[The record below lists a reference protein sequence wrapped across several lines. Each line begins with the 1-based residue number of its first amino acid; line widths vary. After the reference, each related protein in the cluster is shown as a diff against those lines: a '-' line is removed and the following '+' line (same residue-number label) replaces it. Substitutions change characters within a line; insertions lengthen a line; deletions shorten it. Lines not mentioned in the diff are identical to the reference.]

1 MLLMLAKWSMT
12 IARSR
17 IRIISEKA
25 MGYAGAVQ
33 VTTALD
39 GKMRLHGKVVQV
51 SERALELATA
61 LEAELL
67 GQCDKLEATMQRPE
81 FALFPIDERNEIERK
96 HAEISGLLTQADF
109 MKYQISR
116 L

>member
-1 MLLMLAKWSMT
+1 MN
-12 IARSR
+12 
-17 IRIISEKA
+17 
-25 MGYAGAVQ
+25 
-33 VTTALD
+33 
-39 GKMRLHGKVVQV
+39 
-51 SERALELATA
+51 ERALELATA

-67 GQCDKLEATMQRPE
+67 AQCDKLDATMQRSE
-81 FALFPIDERNEIERK
+81 FASFPIDERAQIERK

>member
-1 MLLMLAKWSMT
+1 M
-12 IARSR
+12 
-17 IRIISEKA
+17 
-25 MGYAGAVQ
+25 
-33 VTTALD
+33 
-39 GKMRLHGKVVQV
+39 

-67 GQCDKLEATMQRPE
+67 GQFDKLDATMQRPE
-81 FALFPIDERNEIERK
+81 FASFPVDERSQIERK

-109 MKYQISR
+109 IKYQISR

>member
-1 MLLMLAKWSMT
+1 M
-12 IARSR
+12 
-17 IRIISEKA
+17 
-25 MGYAGAVQ
+25 
-33 VTTALD
+33 
-39 GKMRLHGKVVQV
+39 

-67 GQCDKLEATMQRPE
+67 AQFDNLEATMQRPE
-81 FALFPIDERNEIERK
+81 FASFTIDERNEIERK
-96 HAEISGLLTQADF
+96 HSEIGGLLTQADL

>member
-1 MLLMLAKWSMT
+1 M
-12 IARSR
+12 
-17 IRIISEKA
+17 
-25 MGYAGAVQ
+25 
-33 VTTALD
+33 
-39 GKMRLHGKVVQV
+39 

-67 GQCDKLEATMQRPE
+67 GQCYKLEATMQRPE
-81 FALFPIDERNEIERK
+81 FASFPIDERNEIERK

-109 MKYQISR
+109 IKYQISR

>member
-1 MLLMLAKWSMT
+1 M
-12 IARSR
+12 
-17 IRIISEKA
+17 
-25 MGYAGAVQ
+25 
-33 VTTALD
+33 
-39 GKMRLHGKVVQV
+39 

-67 GQCDKLEATMQRPE
+67 AQFEKLEATMLRPE
-81 FALFPIDERNEIERK
+81 FASFPIDERSQIERK
-96 HAEISGLLTQADF
+96 HSEIGGLLTQADL

>member
-1 MLLMLAKWSMT
+1 M
-12 IARSR
+12 
-17 IRIISEKA
+17 
-25 MGYAGAVQ
+25 
-33 VTTALD
+33 
-39 GKMRLHGKVVQV
+39 

-67 GQCDKLEATMQRPE
+67 AQCYKLEATMQRPE
-81 FALFPIDERNEIERK
+81 YPSFPIDERKQIDRK

>member
-1 MLLMLAKWSMT
+1 M
-12 IARSR
+12 
-17 IRIISEKA
+17 
-25 MGYAGAVQ
+25 
-33 VTTALD
+33 
-39 GKMRLHGKVVQV
+39 

-67 GQCDKLEATMQRPE
+67 AQYDKLETIMLRSE
-81 FALFPIDERNEIERK
+81 YRSFPIDERNEIERK

-109 MKYQISR
+109 IKCQISR